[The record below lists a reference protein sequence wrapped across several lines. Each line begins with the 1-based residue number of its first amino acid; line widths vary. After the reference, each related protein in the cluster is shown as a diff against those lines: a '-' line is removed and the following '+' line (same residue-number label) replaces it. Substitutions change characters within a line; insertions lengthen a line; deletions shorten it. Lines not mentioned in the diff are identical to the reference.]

1 MKGFDAPIYSCVSVS
16 VGVVALG
23 SVALV
28 GRVTGP
34 QLDRQAG
41 AQLGMSAQK
50 LATLALN
57 ASSKISAEPGPT
69 NGALAAARSAT
80 DEALPKAEAGLKT
93 GQDFSLAQSVAD
105 SLATAGCS
113 AECSPDRGSL

>member
-1 MKGFDAPIYSCVSVS
+1 MKGLDAPIYSCVSVS

-28 GRVTGP
+28 GRMTVP
-34 QLDRQAG
+34 QLGRQTG

-50 LATLALN
+50 LPTLALN
-57 ASSKISAEPGPT
+57 ASSKISADPRPI

-80 DEALPKAEAGLKT
+80 DEALPKTEAGLKT
-93 GQDFSLAQSVAD
+93 GQDFSLAQGVAD
-105 SLATAGCS
+105 SLVTAGCS
-113 AECSPDRGSL
+113 AKCSPDRGSL